1 MIKAIR
7 HGDCVVSWEDI
18 EKIVDQG
25 RLELKAA
32 GFEMNEDEVLGK
44 CVRLFFSLD
53 VEAELQKHR
62 TSEPKECAQ
71 N

>member
-7 HGDCVVSWEDI
+7 HGGCVVSWEDI
-18 EKIVDQG
+18 KKIVDQG
-25 RLELKAA
+25 RSELKAA

-44 CVRLFFSLD
+44 WVKLFFSLD

-62 TSEPKECAQ
+62 PSEQMECTQ
-71 N
+71 